1 MHLRYWQ
8 VSDAA
13 DLLKLYQ
20 QVEDLRL
27 QLPILLSLEDA
38 RRHIESS
45 LLPAEGRSVFALD
58 CEAKL
63 AGLVAVT
70 VTAEDDEGK
79 PDRGW
84 VYYWSA
90 PVIRG
95 TGAMKESVRAV
106 CDWTLGEQSRQSEVQ
121 FREGLFDCSVLT
133 EETSPGLRRL
143 ELGYRTNNPASGAV
157 AAAAGFTVEGVERE
171 KFFYDG
177 QAYDAVIAARLR
189 DKTVPPRANVHHI
202 ELWTTDF
209 KAAKTCWDWLMEQ
222 LGFTS
227 YQAWEGGTS
236 WRAPDG
242 SYLVLEQSAD
252 VNGDHQ
258 RTRAGLNHLAL
269 NCASRQ
275 ELEDI
280 REQAPKH
287 GWTELFADRY
297 PHAGGEK
304 HTALYLENDEG
315 FEVELV
321 LVDGPK

>member
-13 DLLKLYQ
+13 DLLTLYQ
-20 QVEDLRL
+20 QVEDLGR
-27 QLPILLSLEDA
+27 QLPVLLSLEDA
-38 RRHIESS
+38 RGHIENS
-45 LLPAEGRSVFALD
+45 LLPAERRNVFAL
-58 CEAKL
+58 ESEGKL

-70 VTAEDDEGK
+70 VIAEDDEGK

-84 VYYWSA
+84 VYYWAA

-106 CDWTLGEQSRQSEVQ
+106 CDWALGESPQESEVQ
-121 FREGLFDCSVLT
+121 LREGLLDCSILT
-133 EETSPGLRRL
+133 KEKSPGLRRL

-157 AAAAGFTVEGVERE
+157 AAAAGFMVEGVERE

-189 DKTVPPRANVHHI
+189 GKTVPPQVAVHHI

-209 KAAKTCWDWLMEQ
+209 KTAKPCWDWLMER
-222 LGFTS
+222 LAFTI

-242 SYLVLEQSAD
+242 SYLVLEQSPD
-252 VNGDHQ
+252 VSGHHQ

-297 PHAGGEK
+297 PHAGGDE
-304 HTALYLENDEG
+304 HTALYIENDEG
-315 FEVELV
+315 FEIELV
-321 LVDGPK
+321 VS

>member
-1 MHLRYWQ
+1 MHLRHWQ
-8 VSDAA
+8 VSDA
-13 DLLKLYQ
+13 DNLLKLSRE
-20 QVEDLRL
+20 VEDLRR
-27 QLPILLSLEDA
+27 QVPVLLSLDDA
-38 RRHIESS
+38 RHHIENS
-45 LLPAEGRSVFALD
+45 LLPAEGRNIFALD
-58 CEAKL
+58 HEGNL

-70 VTAEDDEGK
+70 ITAEDDDRK

-84 VYYWSA
+84 IYYWAA

-106 CDWTLGEQSRQSEVQ
+106 CDWALGELPLKTEIQLSE
-121 FREGLFDCSVLT
+121 GTLDCSLLVR
-133 EETSPGLRRL
+133 EKSPELRRL

-171 KFFYDG
+171 KFLYDG

-189 DKTVPPRANVHHI
+189 GKTVAPQVAVHHI

-209 KAAKTCWDWLMEQ
+209 KAAEPCWSWLMGRI
-222 LGFTS
+222 GFTS
-227 YQAWEGGTS
+227 YQIWVSGAS

-242 SYLVLEQSAD
+242 SYLVLEQSPD
-252 VNGDHQ
+252 VSGNHQ

-269 NCASRQ
+269 NCATRQ
-275 ELEDI
+275 DLEDI
-280 REQAPKH
+280 KEQAPKN

-297 PHAGGEK
+297 PHAGGEE
-304 HTALYLENDEG
+304 HTALYLENKEG

-321 LVDGPK
+321 AP

>member
-20 QVEDLRL
+20 QVEDLRR
-27 QLPILLSLEDA
+27 QLPVLLSLEDA

-106 CDWTLGEQSRQSEVQ
+106 CDWTLGEQPRQSEVQ
-121 FREGLFDCSVLT
+121 FREGLLDCSVLT

-143 ELGYRTNNPASGAV
+143 E
-157 AAAAGFTVEGVERE
+157 
-171 KFFYDG
+171 
-177 QAYDAVIAARLR
+177 
-189 DKTVPPRANVHHI
+189 
-202 ELWTTDF
+202 
-209 KAAKTCWDWLMEQ
+209 
-222 LGFTS
+222 
-227 YQAWEGGTS
+227 
-236 WRAPDG
+236 
-242 SYLVLEQSAD
+242 QSAD
-252 VNGDHQ
+252 VSGDHQ

-280 REQAPKH
+280 REQAPKY

-321 LVDGPK
+321 LVDGPR